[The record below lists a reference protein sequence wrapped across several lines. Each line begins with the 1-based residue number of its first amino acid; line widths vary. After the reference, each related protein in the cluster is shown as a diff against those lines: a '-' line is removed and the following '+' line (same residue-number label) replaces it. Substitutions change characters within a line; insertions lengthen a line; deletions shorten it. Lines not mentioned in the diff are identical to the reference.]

1 MAVFF
6 MSLHY
11 EALKQRANVRC
22 VLIARTNKM
31 IRRFQSAADRIVT
44 IARWDEL
51 IGKHEFWVYRVK
63 LKKKNKIITAL
74 HQGKRHQIE
83 LTVGNITSS

>member
-44 IARWDEL
+44 IAR
-51 IGKHEFWVYRVK
+51 
-63 LKKKNKIITAL
+63 
-74 HQGKRHQIE
+74 
-83 LTVGNITSS
+83 